1 MLSLGTRIKN
11 TRTAQRLSL
20 DELASRTGISKG
32 TLSMTERDIT
42 SLGCDNLVK
51 ICDVFGVSADFLLF
65 GKRLED
71 KPLTESEPLKQLLLE
86 VYASGN
92 LATAFAAMQDLE
104 MDQLDMIVQLAATMA
119 EQNKKQGRAGGKK
132 VEGKNS

>member
-11 TRTAQRLSL
+11 TRTAHRLSL

-42 SLGCDNLVK
+42 SLGCDNLGK
-51 ICDVFGVSADFLLF
+51 ICEVLGVSADFLLF
-65 GKRLED
+65 GKRVED

-92 LATAFAAMQDLE
+92 LATAFAAMQGLE
-104 MDQLDMIVQLAATMA
+104 MDQLDVIVQLAATMA
-119 EQNKKQGRAGGKK
+119 EQNKKQRSAGGKK
-132 VEGKNS
+132 VEGENR